1 MTHTTF
7 PRTTA
12 CWTIRNDCMSIGI
25 IRTRFLLAHSTT
37 SSTSSRSTTTR
48 AIISRR
54 ATTSYIATIIKAI
67 QRTAI
72 ATTYIFRDLNFSSTF
87 TSYTSN
93 LAISTAIATLNL
105 SRPKIAII
113 IHHIGCCHPLSHTSI
128 TSSLTTS
135 LTSTTRNDII
145 RLTKRWQAQK
155 NKNKATRCFIL
166 LSLYAHSPLLGD

>member
-1 MTHTTF
+1 MIGGICVSIIPASICCIDNKHNVTIIDLKKNCFIFVLNIYIKQLNRTSTMTHTTF

-72 ATTYIFRDLNFSSTF
+72 LGTLISPAPLQATQVIWPF
-87 TSYTSN
+87 
-93 LAISTAIATLNL
+93 
-105 SRPKIAII
+105 P
-113 IHHIGCCHPLSHTSI
+113 P
-128 TSSLTTS
+128 
-135 LTSTTRNDII
+135 
-145 RLTKRWQAQK
+145 Q
-155 NKNKATRCFIL
+155 
-166 LSLYAHSPLLGD
+166 